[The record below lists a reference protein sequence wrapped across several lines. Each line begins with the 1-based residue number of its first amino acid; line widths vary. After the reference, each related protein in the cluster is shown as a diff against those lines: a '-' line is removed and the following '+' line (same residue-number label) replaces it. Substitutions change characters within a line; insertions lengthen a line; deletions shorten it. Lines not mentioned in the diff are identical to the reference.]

1 MNTLTL
7 GMLWYLAFI
16 FSTTVHEAAH
26 AWAALRLGDPTA
38 YRGGQVTL
46 DPIPHIR
53 REPIGTVLFP
63 VVSYLVGGWMMGW
76 ASAPYDPLWADRY
89 PRRAAWMAFA
99 GPAANLLIA
108 VVTGLLIHLGLWL
121 GVFMEPSTARFT
133 QITLAV
139 SPGLWQG
146 VAVLVSIVFTLN
158 LILFSFNLIPLLPLD
173 GAAAVMLLM
182 SERVAARYRAIMLNP
197 AFSMFGLLFAWR
209 AYDPVFRPLFRL
221 ALGLLYPGLF

>member
-53 REPIGTVLFP
+53 REPIGTVVFP
-63 VVSYLVGGWMMGW
+63 IVTYLVGGWMMGW
-76 ASAPYDPLWADRY
+76 ASAPYDPVWAERY
-89 PRRAAWMAFA
+89 PKRAAWMAFA
-99 GPAANLLIA
+99 GPAANLLVAITA
-108 VVTGLLIHLGLWL
+108 GLTIHLGLLL

-133 QITLAV
+133 QITLAA
-139 SPGLWQG
+139 SPGLWHG
-146 VAVLVSIVFTLN
+146 VSVLLSIVFTLN
-158 LILFSFNLIPLLPLD
+158 LILFSFNLIPLQPLD

-182 SERVAARYRAIMLNP
+182 SERMAERYRAVMLNP
-197 AFSMFGLLFAWR
+197 AFSMFGLLVAWR
-209 AYDPVFRPLFRL
+209 AYDPVFRPLFRF
-221 ALGLLYPGLF
+221 ALGVLYPGRF